1 VNAQQLDRIRFVT
14 QNFQQLQGLRCLVPA
29 GLILLSQGVAGF
41 FPSWPLVFLQMVL
54 SAGAV
59 FMMFGLKGYYQ
70 STFGEVESRRIDAGL
85 YPLSIYSP
93 AGAAPLAP
101 ERRPVP
107 VKPFLQILLPML
119 VLLWI
124 LRMIL
129 PSAIIMTDGSGVS
142 PWGQL
147 HPPVVEVLAT
157 ASMPRSSSDLNPFF
171 GQWMY
176 AVCGALF
183 LTVWFSR
190 GRRLSQS
197 YYLVLGAPL
206 LGLGALGSCL
216 GLVLPALWAWG
227 GLKIPSVILL
237 ALAHLWMAQILC
249 GGATVIAGLLDHWQ
263 LARVLKP
270 VREEQP

>member
-1 VNAQQLDRIRFVT
+1 VNARQIDRIRFVT
-14 QNFQQLQGLRCLVPA
+14 QNFQQLQGLRCLVPV
-29 GLILLSQGVAGF
+29 GMILLSQGVAGF
-41 FPSWPLVFLQMVL
+41 FPSWPLVVLQMVL

-59 FMMFGLKGYYQ
+59 FMMFGLRAYYR

-85 YPLSIYSP
+85 SPLSVYSP
-93 AGAAPLAP
+93 AGSAPLAP

-142 PWGQL
+142 PWVQL
-147 HPPVVEVLAT
+147 HPPVVEVLTA
-157 ASMPRSSSDLNPFF
+157 ASMPRSSSDLKPFF

-176 AVCGALF
+176 AAFGAIF
-183 LTVWFSR
+183 LTVWFLR

-216 GLVLPALWAWG
+216 GLVLPALWTRG
-227 GLKIPSVILL
+227 GPQIPNVILL
-237 ALAHLWMAQILC
+237 ALAYLWMAQILC
-249 GGATVIAGLLDHWQ
+249 GAATVIAGLLDHWQ
-263 LARVLKP
+263 LVRVLRP